1 MSTPNVKEAVR
12 EKYGQAPLGVKIG
25 ESSCRCADLS
35 AEDSNRSCCVYLHGI
50 EPSAFLTPSSN

>member
-12 EKYGQAPLGVKIG
+12 EKYGQAPLGVKSG

-35 AEDSNRSCCVYLHGI
+35 AEDSNRSYCVYLHGI